1 MISPLLQAVARV
13 VMPLALLVALWLLG
27 RGHHLPGG
35 GFVAGLVVAAAV
47 ILQYVATGRRLMQEA
62 VRVPSEALVAI
73 GLLVVVGTGLG
84 AQVATLPFLT
94 SAHGHLHLPLL
105 GDFPLSSAGL
115 FDVGVF
121 LVVTGSTLRILLA
134 IEE

>member
-1 MISPLLQAVARV
+1 MISLLLQSVARAIL
-13 VMPLALLVALWLLG
+13 PPALLVALWLLG

-35 GFVAGLVVAAAV
+35 GFVAGLVVAAAL
-47 ILQYVATGRRLMQEA
+47 ILQYVATGRRLMHES
-62 VRVPSEALVAI
+62 VRVPAEALVAI
-73 GLLVVVGTGLG
+73 GLLVAVGTGLA
-84 AQVATLPFLT
+84 AQVAALPFLT
-94 SAHGHLHLPLL
+94 SAHGHLHIPVL

-121 LVVTGSTLRILLA
+121 LVVTGSTLRILLT

>member
-1 MISPLLQAVARV
+1 MISPLLQAVARII
-13 VMPLALLVALWLLG
+13 MPPALLVALWLLG

-35 GFVAGLVVAAAV
+35 GFVAGLVVAAAI
-47 ILQYVATGRRLMQEA
+47 ILQYVATGRHLMRDA
-62 VRVPSEALVAI
+62 LHLPAEALIAI
-73 GLLVVVGTGLG
+73 GLLLAVGTGLA
-84 AQVATLPFLT
+84 AQVAALPFLT
-94 SAHGHLHLPLL
+94 SAHGHLHIPLL
-105 GDFPLSSAGL
+105 GDFPLASAGL